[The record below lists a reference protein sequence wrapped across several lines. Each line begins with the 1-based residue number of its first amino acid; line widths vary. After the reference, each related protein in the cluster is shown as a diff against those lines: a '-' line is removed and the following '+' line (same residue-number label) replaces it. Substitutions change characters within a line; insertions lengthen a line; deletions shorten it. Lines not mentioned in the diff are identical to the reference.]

1 MLTSSSLPM
10 FSGSTMSL
18 CGQPDRAVGAVVDIH
33 ERAGLLAVAPDL
45 DLVLA
50 RQLGGDHLAADRGRR
65 LLAAAV
71 IGAFG
76 AVDIVVARHP
86 GGDAV
91 VLAVVAGHAL
101 AEQLL
106 PAVAVLRHR
115 RIGVLF
121 LERGDVGAGLLVAV
135 VDAGRR
141 RIEEALGAGFLGRHQ
156 HVGADQHRQHALGL
170 VGLDEAHAAHVGGEV
185 VDHPGALGGGPAR
198 LEQGEVAHLVL
209 DARGL
214 LVPLGERLHVDG
226 ADLGMAALLQDAN
239 QVTADEATGSGDD
252 DQIILGHLAGTF
264 RTKRGYSG

>member
-10 FSGSTMSL
+10 FSGSMMSL
-18 CGQPDRAVGAVVDIH
+18 CGQPDRAVGAVVDVH

-50 RQLGGDHLAADRGRR
+50 RELGGDDLAADRGRR

-71 IGAFG
+71 VGAFR
-76 AVDIVVARHP
+76 AVDVVVARDA

-91 VLAVVAGHAL
+91 VLAVVARHAL

-106 PAVAVLRHR
+106 PAVAVLRQGG
-115 RIGVLF
+115 IGVLF
-121 LERGDVGAGLLVAV
+121 LERGDVGVGLLVAV

-141 RIEEALGAGFLGRHQ
+141 RIEEALGAGFLGGDQ

-185 VDHPGALGGGPAR
+185 VDHPAR
-198 LEQGEVAHLVL
+198 PWRRPGR
-209 DARGL
+209 ARAGRGR
-214 LVPLGERLHVDG
+214 PPGSRRPGCFWYHSPSGLHVDG
-226 ADLGMAALLQDAN
+226 ADLRVAALLQDVDEMA
-239 QVTADEATGSGDD
+239 ADEATGAGDD
-252 DQIILGHLAGTF
+252 DEIILGHVIEPF
-264 RTKRGYSG
+264 DV

>member
-1 MLTSSSLPM
+1 
-10 FSGSTMSL
+10 MSL
-18 CGQPDRAVGAVVDIH
+18 CGQADRAVGAVVDIH

-50 RQLGGDHLAADRGRR
+50 RHLGGDHLAADRGRR

-71 IGAFG
+71 VGALG
-76 AVDIVVARHP
+76 AVDVVVAGDP

-91 VLAVVAGHAL
+91 VFTIVAGHPL

-115 RIGVLF
+115 RVGVLF

-141 RIEEALGAGFLGRHQ
+141 RIEEALGAGFLGGHQ

-170 VGLDEAHAAHVGGEV
+170 VGLDEAHAAHVGRQV
-185 VDHPGALGGGPAR
+185 VDHGRRPWRRPGRAR
-198 LEQGEVAHLVL
+198 AE
-209 DARGL
+209 RGR
-214 LVPLGERLHVDG
+214 PPGSRRRASSG
-226 ADLGMAALLQDAN
+226 TTRRAASRRRR
-239 QVTADEATGSGDD
+239 GSWCGRAAAGREPGD
-252 DQIILGHLAGTF
+252 H
-264 RTKRGYSG
+264 R